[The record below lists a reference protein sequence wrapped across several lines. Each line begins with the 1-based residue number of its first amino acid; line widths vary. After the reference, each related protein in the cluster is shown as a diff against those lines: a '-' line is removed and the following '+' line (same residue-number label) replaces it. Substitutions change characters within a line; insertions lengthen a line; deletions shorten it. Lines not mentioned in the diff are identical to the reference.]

1 MFAPRNCLIGLAV
14 LALFQAAAAASPIQV
29 NVTGTVDNQEIVKS
43 FTLSDPTQPIV
54 IGPMPSVVP
63 MPTYGPN
70 GYSDNGKISSFID
83 LGFSVGQVPVTSTP
97 AASVAVFGNIQ
108 GYYDVPD
115 PSQPTISA
123 TIYGH
128 GTSASLS
135 LNPGTSPADVP
146 PYLADLLNHPERV
159 VFSGSIPPG
168 VINMVE
174 NTVTILPPVNP
185 NATIPVPEP
194 SMLLIFLAALAGLPI
209 ARHVRPRKP

>member
-29 NVTGTVDNQEIVKS
+29 NVTGTVDNQEVIRS
-43 FTLSDPTQPIV
+43 FTLSDLSQPIV
-54 IGPMPSVVP
+54 IGPWSSDVP

-70 GYSDNGKISSFID
+70 GWSDNGNISSVIGLRLWVGPVSSPD
-83 LGFSVGQVPVTSTP
+83 LSPVSVTVLGD
-97 AASVAVFGNIQ
+97 IQ
-108 GYYDVPD
+108 GGYYVPN
-115 PSQPTISA
+115 PSQSTISA
-123 TIYGH
+123 TINGH
-128 GTSASLS
+128 GTTASLI
-135 LNPGTSPADVP
+135 LEPGTSPADVP

-159 VFSGSIPPG
+159 VFSGSIAPG
-168 VINMVE
+168 DINMVE